1 MKYEVVISDVA
12 DSDFADYL
20 EVIINEYKSFDTA
33 TKHYDGIMKT
43 IRELRKNPFVNAI
56 RDNFSLNRYG
66 YGVRRVNFQKM
77 AIIYTV
83 YENTI
88 YIHRII
94 PGNMIIG

>member
-20 EVIINEYKSFDTA
+20 EVIINEYKSLDTA

-56 RDNFSLNRYG
+56 RDNVSLRKYG
-66 YGVRRVNFQKM
+66 YGIRRVNFQKM

-83 YENTI
+83 YESTI
-88 YIHRII
+88 YIHRIM
-94 PGNMIIG
+94 PASMIID

>member
-1 MKYEVVISDVA
+1 VKYEVVISDVA

-20 EVIINEYKSFDTA
+20 EVIISEYKSLDTA

-43 IRELRKNPFVNAI
+43 IRKLRKNPFVNAI
-56 RDNFSLNRYG
+56 RDNLSLRKYG
-66 YGVRRVNFQKM
+66 YDIRRVNFQKM

-88 YIHRII
+88 YIHRIM
-94 PGNMIIG
+94 PGSMVIG